1 MHRAK
6 QITIRFCTDYA
17 RSASKSFSADA
28 DLHFGVS
35 SDVLNPVRGIVLG
48 NHVKTP
54 GVLRKPD
61 LDFARTTGFASAR
74 AEIKVLLPLEV
85 SHLRPVLLAF

>member
-1 MHRAK
+1 LHRAK
-6 QITIRFCTDYA
+6 PITIRFCADDA
-17 RSASKSFSADA
+17 PSGSKGFGADA

-35 SDVLNPVRGIVLG
+35 SDVLNPMRGIVLG

-61 LDFARTTGFASAR
+61 LDFARTTGPASAR
-74 AEIKVLLPLEV
+74 AEIKVLLPPEV